1 MAGSGRHLAT
11 EAFHYFFCPVRGPG
25 SDMTDTLDY
34 QTMTHN
40 AMMSIVRDALESVAE
55 SGLPGEHH
63 FYVTFAPQHPSV
75 DMSDDLRA
83 RQGDEM
89 TIVLQHQFE
98 NLIVSERGFQV
109 DLAFDG
115 VVQTLRIPFS
125 TILAFFD
132 PSVEFGLRFP
142 ANQEQMLDAAPPA
155 TAAPDTQARDD
166 ADASAPE
173 APKTGEVVNLDTFRD
188 K

>member
-1 MAGSGRHLAT
+1 
-11 EAFHYFFCPVRGPG
+11 
-25 SDMTDTLDY
+25 MTDTLDY

-40 AMMSIVRDALESVAE
+40 AMMSIVRDALQSVAKD
-55 SGLPGEHH
+55 GLPGEHH
-63 FYVTFAPQHPSV
+63 FYITFAPQHPGV
-75 DMSDDLRA
+75 DMPDDLRA

-98 NLIVSERGFQV
+98 NLSVSDLGFQV

-115 VVQTLRIPFS
+115 VVQTLRIPFA
-125 TILAFFD
+125 TVLAFFD

-142 ANQEQMLDAAPPA
+142 ANQEQMLDEAPSAPSAAPED
-155 TAAPDTQARDD
+155 TSENTSDNNEPDG
-166 ADASAPE
+166 PE
-173 APKTGEVVNLDTFRD
+173 AEEPRTGEVVNLDTFRD

>member
-1 MAGSGRHLAT
+1 
-11 EAFHYFFCPVRGPG
+11 
-25 SDMTDTLDY
+25 MTDTLDY

-40 AMMSIVRDALESVAE
+40 AMMTIVRDALHSVAKD
-55 SGLPGEHH
+55 GLPGEHH
-63 FYVTFAPQHPSV
+63 FYITFAPQHPGV
-75 DMSDDLRA
+75 DMPDDLRT

-98 NLIVSERGFQV
+98 NLSVSDLGFQV

-115 VVQTLRIPFS
+115 VLQTIRIPFA
-125 TILAFFD
+125 TVLAFFD

-142 ANQEQMLDAAPPA
+142 ANQEQMLDEAP
-155 TAAPDTQARDD
+155 
-166 ADASAPE
+166 SAPSSALENTSDNNEPDVPE
-173 APKTGEVVNLDTFRD
+173 AEGPKTGEVVNLDTFRD

>member
-1 MAGSGRHLAT
+1 
-11 EAFHYFFCPVRGPG
+11 
-25 SDMTDTLDY
+25 MTNTLDY

-40 AMMSIVRDALESVAE
+40 AMMSIVRDALESVAQN
-55 SGLPGEHH
+55 GLPGEHH
-63 FYVTFAPQHPSV
+63 FYITFAPQHPSV
-75 DMSDDLRA
+75 GMPDELRV

-98 NLIVSERGFQV
+98 NLTVSDRAFEV

-115 VVQTLRIPFS
+115 TEQTLRIPFA
-125 TILAFFD
+125 TVLAFFD

-142 ANQEQMLDAAPPA
+142 ANQEQMQDEAPS
-155 TAAPDTQARDD
+155 APS
-166 ADASAPE
+166 ASAGRSAEEIEAENDKPSTPE
-173 APKTGEVVNLDTFRD
+173 DETPKTGEVVNLDMFRD

>member
-1 MAGSGRHLAT
+1 
-11 EAFHYFFCPVRGPG
+11 
-25 SDMTDTLDY
+25 MTDTLDY

-40 AMMSIVRDALESVAE
+40 AMMSIVRDALQSVAKD
-55 SGLPGEHH
+55 GLPGEHH
-63 FYVTFAPQHPSV
+63 FYITFAPQHPGV
-75 DMSDDLRA
+75 DMPDDLRA

-98 NLIVSERGFQV
+98 NLSVSDLGFQV

-115 VVQTLRIPFS
+115 VVQTLRIPFA
-125 TILAFFD
+125 TVLAFFD

-142 ANQEQMLDAAPPA
+142 ANQEQMLDEAPSAPSAAPED
-155 TAAPDTQARDD
+155 TSENTSDNNEPD
-166 ADASAPE
+166 APE
-173 APKTGEVVNLDTFRD
+173 AEEPKTGEVVNLDTFRD

>member
-1 MAGSGRHLAT
+1 
-11 EAFHYFFCPVRGPG
+11 
-25 SDMTDTLDY
+25 MTDTLDY

-40 AMMSIVRDALESVAE
+40 AMMSIVRDALQSVAKD
-55 SGLPGEHH
+55 GLPGEHH
-63 FYVTFAPQHPSV
+63 FYITFAPQHPGV
-75 DMSDDLRA
+75 DMPDDLRG

-98 NLIVSERGFQV
+98 NLSVSNLGFQV

-115 VVQTLRIPFS
+115 VVQTLRIPFA
-125 TILAFFD
+125 TVLAFFD

-142 ANQEQMLDAAPPA
+142 ANQEQMLDEAPS
-155 TAAPDTQARDD
+155 APS
-166 ADASAPE
+166 SAPE
-173 APKTGEVVNLDTFRD
+173 DTSENTSDNNEPDAPNAEEPRTGEVVNLDTFRD